1 MKKILIILLTSIV
14 ICACQTGNDS
24 GSKADTDQP
33 TLQDSVDTCK
43 ISDAELKTL
52 YVVLRDS
59 VQNQG
64 VQIGSNTKAISII
77 NDKLNDRVTYP
88 IVYILLVVSVL
99 LLILVIVALVSVH
112 KLQNSR
118 EKLKGK
124 IEHLESKMMM
134 LEDRIYQASNGDI
147 RSSYDCR
154 DDIDVLK
161 RQVRTLREK
170 VEKSNVN
177 VVEATKE
184 IEKKVQPPIDDTK
197 KVGYFGV
204 NDGAII
210 GKEYAS
216 ASDEAVFKYYSSKGD
231 ANVVEFVPIALKRIK
246 SISSIKSAVEIDGSL
261 QEANSMD
268 VVKRGTA
275 VQRQQNGQKYWEIIQ
290 KAKIKIK

>member
-14 ICACQTGNDS
+14 ICACQTGKDS

-33 TLQDSVDTCK
+33 TQQDSVDSCI

-52 YVVLRDS
+52 CVVLRDS

-88 IVYILLVVSVL
+88 IVYVLLVVSVL
-99 LLILVIVALVSVH
+99 LLILVIVALVCVH
-112 KLQNSR
+112 KLENSR

-124 IEHLESKMMM
+124 IEHLESEMMK
-134 LEDRIYQASNGDI
+134 LQDCISQAIN
-147 RSSYDCR
+147 RPSYDCR

-161 RQVRTLREK
+161 RHVRTLREK

-184 IEKKVQPPIDDTK
+184 IEQKVQPTIDDTK